1 MSTTTWEL
9 RLIDRMSGPARG
21 IARQLGRVR
30 QMLGGAGGAL
40 GRFREGLE
48 AVGVSGGNI
57 GWGTIA
63 GGLASVGRSALGA
76 GASLTRAGIDL
87 AAFREGQL
95 MALETTL
102 GSSEA
107 ALRSFNNAIAIA
119 NQTPL
124 DTRDVVAQTQ
134 RFVVGGFGERELA
147 PLLAASSDLAAAFGQ
162 QASDSFAL
170 VVSQMRAAGRMDRGD
185 LRQLLASGVN
195 TGAVL
200 DSIAQQIGINNTN
213 EDARRRAVLAAIT
226 HRRVSGDVGI
236 QAALDAI
243 QGRLD
248 RNGALGTFALR
259 QSQTLIGVIS
269 NARNAVDNL
278 FLTFSLSETRGFRSL
293 ASTIL
298 TITKLL
304 SPASAQGQRL
314 VRIFTM
320 LSDGI
325 FGGLS
330 TDAKGAS
337 GALDR
342 VLASVEEVV
351 PWILLAVAAGRAF
364 TSGFGTGFMA
374 ALGPLAELL
383 TQLSADGNDNTETW
397 RRFGAVLGAVAGF
410 AVTGTVALAGLA
422 YGFVSAAYSVAE
434 FLVTVPA
441 RIGEFTTWWM
451 GLPGQLVDGFITGI
465 TAEWGRLISTMD
477 GLASQLPESVR
488 RVLGIRSP
496 SRVFAEI
503 GLHTAAGLSQGI
515 DAGAPGAQAAML
527 SLVAPP
533 QGTETAAAGR
543 SMGPVSITIQVQAG
557 ATPTETA
564 TATVSALEEELS
576 ALFGRLAE
584 SVP

>member
-1 MSTTTWEL
+1 VSTTSWEL

-21 IARQLGRVR
+21 IARQLGRMR

-40 GRFREGLE
+40 GRFRDGLE
-48 AVGVSGGNI
+48 AVGLSGGNI

-63 GGLASVGRSALGA
+63 GGLANVGRSALGA
-76 GASLTRAGIDL
+76 GASLARAGVDL

-124 DTRDVVAQTQ
+124 DTRDVVEMTQT
-134 RFVVGGFGERELA
+134 FASGGFGEREMA
-147 PLLAASSDLAAAFGQ
+147 PLLAASADLAAAYGRQ
-162 QASDSFAL
+162 SAESFSL
-170 VVSQMRAAGRMDRGD
+170 VVSQMRSADRMDRGD
-185 LRQLLASGVN
+185 LRQLLNSRVN
-195 TGAVL
+195 NGMVL
-200 DSIAQQIGINNTN
+200 DSIARQLNIQGADERTRRNN
-213 EDARRRAVLAAIT
+213 VLRAIT
-226 HRRVSGDVGI
+226 RGEVRGDVGI

-243 QGRLD
+243 SQRTDGGR
-248 RNGALGTFALR
+248 ALGTFALR
-259 QSQTLIGVIS
+259 QSQTLLGAIS
-269 NARNAVDNL
+269 NARNAIDNL
-278 FLTFSLSETRGFRSL
+278 FFSFSMSETPGL
-293 ASTIL
+293 QGISTMVL
-298 TITKLL
+298 NITKLL
-304 SPASAQGQRL
+304 SPANAAGQRL
-314 VRIFTM
+314 MRVFTT
-320 LSDGI
+320 LSNGI

-342 VLASVEEVV
+342 VLSGVEQVV
-351 PWILLAVAAGRAF
+351 PWILRAVAAGRAF

-374 ALGPLAELL
+374 ALGPLSELL
-383 TQLSADGNDNTETW
+383 TQLSTDGNDNTETW

-410 AVTGTVALAGLA
+410 AVTGTVAIAGLA
-422 YGFVSAAYSVAE
+422 YGFYAAANGVAE
-434 FLVTVPA
+434 WIVGLPA
-441 RIGEFTTWWM
+441 RFEEWVTWFTA
-451 GLPGQLVDGFITGI
+451 LPGRMVDGFLSTIT
-465 TAEWGRLISTMD
+465 TEWARLIGTVE

-488 RVLGIRSP
+488 SVLGIHSP

-515 DAGAPGAQAAML
+515 DAGAPSAQAAML

-533 QGTETAAAGR
+533 QGTEGAAAGR
-543 SMGPVSITIQVQAG
+543 SMGPVSIVIQVQAG
-557 ATPTETA
+557 ATPDETA

-576 ALFGRLAE
+576 ALFSRLAE

>member
-1 MSTTTWEL
+1 MSTTSWEL

-351 PWILLAVAAGRAF
+351 PWILRAVAAGRAF

-383 TQLSADGNDNTETW
+383 TQLSTDGNDNTETW

-564 TATVSALEEELS
+564 TAMVSALEEELS

>member
-1 MSTTTWEL
+1 MSTTSWEL

-48 AVGVSGGNI
+48 SVGLAGGNI
-57 GWGTIA
+57 GFGSIA
-63 GGLASVGRSALGA
+63 GGLVDVGRAALGA
-76 GASLTRAGIDL
+76 GVSLTRAGIDL

-162 QASDSFAL
+162 QASDSFSL

-200 DSIAQQIGINNTN
+200 DSIARQIGINNTN
-213 EDARRRAVLAAIT
+213 EDARRRAVLSAIT

-269 NARNAVDNL
+269 NARNAIDNL
-278 FLTFSLSETRGFRSL
+278 FLTFSLSETTGFQSI

-298 TITKLL
+298 TLTKLL
-304 SPASAQGQRL
+304 SPANAAGQRL
-314 VRIFTM
+314 VRIFTS

-330 TDAKGAS
+330 TDAKGLS

-342 VLASVEEVV
+342 ALSGVEQIV
-351 PWILLAVAAGRAF
+351 PWILRAVAAGRAF
-364 TSGFGTGFMA
+364 TSGFGQGFMHVLRP
-374 ALGPLAELL
+374 LGELL
-383 TQLSADGNDNTETW
+383 GLLSTDGKDNTEMW
-397 RRFGAVLGAVAGF
+397 RRLGAMLGAVAGY
-410 AVTGTVALAGLA
+410 AVIGTAAIAGLA
-422 YGFVSAAYSVAE
+422 FGFYQAANAVAE
-434 FLVTVPA
+434 WIVALPA
-441 RIGEFTTWWM
+441 RFEQWVTWFTA
-451 GLPGQLVDGFITGI
+451 LPGRIVDGFLSTIT
-465 TAEWGRLISTMD
+465 TEWARLIGTVE
-477 GLASQLPESVR
+477 GLAAQLPESVR
-488 RVLGIRSP
+488 GVLGIHSP

-503 GLHTAAGLSQGI
+503 GLNTAAGLTQGI
-515 DAGAPGAQAAML
+515 DAGSAGAQAAML

-533 QGTETAAAGR
+533 QGTEAAAGGAGL
-543 SMGPVSITIQVQAG
+543 GPVSITIQVQAG
-557 ATPTETA
+557 ATPNDTA
-564 TATVSALEEELS
+564 QATVDALEEELS

-584 SVP
+584 SVS

>member
-1 MSTTTWEL
+1 MSTTSWEL

-48 AVGVSGGNI
+48 AVGLSGGNI

-278 FLTFSLSETRGFRSL
+278 FLTFSLSETRGFQSL

-314 VRIFTM
+314 VRVFTS

-337 GALDR
+337 GMLDR
-342 VLASVEEVV
+342 VLTGVEQVV
-351 PWILLAVAAGRAF
+351 PWILRAVAAGRAF

-374 ALGPLAELL
+374 ALGPLGELL
-383 TQLSADGNDNTETW
+383 SQLSTDGNDNTEMW
-397 RRFGAVLGAVAGF
+397 RRLGATLGAIAGF
-410 AVTGTVALAGLA
+410 AVNGTVAIAGLA
-422 YGFVSAAYSVAE
+422 YGFYVAANSVAE
-434 FLVTVPA
+434 WILALPDRVGA
-441 RIGEFTTWWM
+441 FTMWWLN
-451 GLPGQLVDGFITGI
+451 LPGQLVDGFITGI

-488 RVLGIRSP
+488 RVLGIHSP

-503 GLHTAAGLSQGI
+503 GLNTAAGLSQGI

-533 QGTETAAAGR
+533 QGTEGAAAGR

-557 ATPTETA
+557 ATPNETA

-584 SVP
+584 SVS

>member
-1 MSTTTWEL
+1 MSTTSWEL

-48 AVGVSGGNI
+48 AVGLSGGNI

-63 GGLASVGRSALGA
+63 GGLADVGRAALGA
-76 GASLTRAGIDL
+76 GASLTRAGVDL

-200 DSIAQQIGINNTN
+200 DSIARQIGINNTN
-213 EDARRRAVLAAIT
+213 EDARRRAVLSAIT

-278 FLTFSLSETRGFRSL
+278 FLSFSLSESRGFQSL

-304 SPASAQGQRL
+304 SPASAAGQRL
-314 VRIFTM
+314 VRIFTS

-325 FGGLS
+325 FGGLA

-342 VLASVEEVV
+342 VLTGVEQVV
-351 PWILLAVAAGRAF
+351 PWILRAVAAGRAF
-364 TSGFGTGFMA
+364 TSGFGRGFMA

-383 TQLSADGNDNTETW
+383 TQLSTDGNDNTEMW
-397 RRFGAVLGAVAGF
+397 RRLGATLGAIAGF
-410 AVTGTVALAGLA
+410 AVTGTVAIAGLA
-422 YGFVSAAYSVAE
+422 YGFYAAANGVAE
-434 FLVTVPA
+434 WIVGLPA
-441 RIGEFTTWWM
+441 RFEEWVTWFTA
-451 GLPGQLVDGFITGI
+451 LPGRMVDGFLSTIT
-465 TAEWGRLISTMD
+465 TEWARLIGTVE
-477 GLASQLPESVR
+477 GLTAQLPESVR
-488 RVLGIRSP
+488 SVLGIHSP

-503 GLHTAAGLSQGI
+503 GLNTAAGLAQGI
-515 DAGAPGAQAAML
+515 DAGAGGAQAAML

-533 QGTETAAAGR
+533 QGAEAAAGGR
-543 SMGPVSITIQVQAG
+543 SVGPVSIVIQVQAG
-557 ATPTETA
+557 ATPNETA

-584 SVP
+584 SVS